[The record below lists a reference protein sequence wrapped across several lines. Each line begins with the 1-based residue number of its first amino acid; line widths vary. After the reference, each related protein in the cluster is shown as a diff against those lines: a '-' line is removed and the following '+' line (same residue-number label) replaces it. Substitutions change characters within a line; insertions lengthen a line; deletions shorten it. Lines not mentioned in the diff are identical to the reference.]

1 MRSHWAV
8 CGEYPN
14 GLKAGQENTD
24 GGALHDGFLM
34 SMLTSKGFGR
44 SLRQSTRTYGRAR
57 MNIPARISLVILLS
71 AAAAGCAPYKNT
83 RVLEAEE
90 RLLVYTETT
99 TGAGATK
106 VTTGVM
112 CPEPSP
118 DALKTLAASMN
129 IEKQDVAAIAAA
141 YSEGGANIGLR
152 THSIQLLRDQLF
164 SICQAYAN
172 NAITKPAYQ
181 MLLTRNQ
188 RNTVALMAVEQLT
201 GVLRSPSVTLAGSSS
216 VSTNKDLIASLEKN
230 KEQAIKAYE
239 ALSAEEKKKKEEVHK
254 AELADYEK
262 KIKEAKDKIITAVV
276 AAESTPGANAGLDP
290 KAVDKVADTVKH
302 ITDQVNDVNDL
313 FYICLD
319 VMQTIPANGQAVPAE
334 LDATCRL
341 VFKEAGNI
349 LVKSMAATEGV
360 GERPSSHMV
369 VRMKKRK

>member
-1 MRSHWAV
+1 
-8 CGEYPN
+8 
-14 GLKAGQENTD
+14 
-24 GGALHDGFLM
+24 
-34 SMLTSKGFGR
+34 
-44 SLRQSTRTYGRAR
+44 
-57 MNIPARISLVILLS
+57 MNIPARIYLVILLS

-99 TGAGATK
+99 TGTGAAK

-201 GVLRSPSVTLAGSSS
+201 GVLRSPNVTLAGLSS
-216 VSTNKDLIASLEKN
+216 VGTNKDLIASLEKN
-230 KEQAIKAYE
+230 KEQAVKAHE
-239 ALSAEEKKKKEEVHK
+239 ALTADEKKKKEEAHK
-254 AELADYEK
+254 AELADYDK
-262 KIKEAKDKIITAVV
+262 KIKEAKDKIVTAAV
-276 AAESTPGANAGLDP
+276 AAESTPSANAGLDS

-319 VMQTIPANGQAVPAE
+319 VMQTIPANGQTVPAE
-334 LDATCRL
+334 LDTTCRL
-341 VFKEAGNI
+341 VFKEAGTVV
-349 LVKSMAATEGV
+349 VKSMAATENT
-360 GERPSSHMV
+360 GERRSSRMV
-369 VRMKKRK
+369 VRTKKRKQ